1 MAISMGGDGGVEEK
15 PMSDI
20 NTTPL
25 VDVMLVLLIVFLI
38 AIPVTLQ
45 SVKMDLPVV
54 KYEPVKAKRE
64 NILLSV
70 TTTDPAGREPGTDG
84 FEGANAGGECRI
96 YAGTTPISSDEL
108 QAFAKKHMEDQ
119 IELLGGM
126 EALQS
131 GDVKPEDLPEAH
143 IRGDVNTPYRCIG
156 GAIFTMQRAGF
167 LRIGF
172 VSSPMELLSSA
183 R

>member
-1 MAISMGGDGGVEEK
+1 MAISAGGSGGEVK

-38 AIPVTLQ
+38 AIPVTIQ
-45 SVKMDLPVV
+45 TVKMQLPVV

-70 TTTDPAGREPGTDG
+70 TTTDGNGVDPGAADYA
-84 FEGANAGGECRI
+84 GANPGGECRV
-96 YAGTTPISSDEL
+96 YWNVTPIDSNEL
-108 QAFAKKHMEDQ
+108 VERSTKHMKDQ
-119 IELLGGM
+119 IEILGG
-126 EALQS
+126 EEVLKS
-131 GDVKPEDLPEAH
+131 PDFKPEDLPEAH

-156 GAIFTMQRAGF
+156 GVIYAMQRAGF
-167 LRIGF
+167 VRIGF
-172 VSSPMELLSSA
+172 VSSPVEIITSN